1 MTQQPRKFLKINGVI
16 SLNPEYLA
24 WKKNG
29 GEKSST
35 ATAPWQDPIDKMMVQ
50 LEVIQGKDLVAKDRN
65 LFGKKTSSDPYV
77 LISLLCTP
85 SNTLPGRK
93 KKIQK
98 IRLGRTETIK
108 KNLSPVWN
116 YSQTYAIPYSRK
128 NDVLQIVF
136 DIFDEDKMS
145 SDDCMGVVKLE
156 PIEWK
161 NSVGSAVWHEIP
173 KGSAKKVS
181 GKIQTKMS
189 ISLHRVQGLN
199 PYC

>member
-1 MTQQPRKFLKINGVI
+1 MAQQPKKFLKINGVI

-29 GEKSST
+29 GKKSST
-35 ATAPWQDPIDKMMVQ
+35 PSAPWQDPIDKMMVQ
-50 LEVIQGKDLVAKDRN
+50 LEVIQGKDLIAKDRN

-85 SNTLPGRK
+85 SNALPGQK

-98 IRLGRTETIK
+98 IRLGKTETMK
-108 KNLSPVWN
+108 KNLSPIWN

-128 NDVLQIVF
+128 NDILQIVLE
-136 DIFDEDKMS
+136 IFDEDKLS
-145 SDDCMGVVKLE
+145 SDDSMGVVKLQ

-161 NSVGSAVWHEIP
+161 NSVGSTVWHEIP
-173 KGSAKKVS
+173 KGSAKQVS

-189 ISLHRVQGLN
+189 ISLHRVQGLK